1 MMPPLAPPAYTIQ
14 RVRRGKRAAGLDAE
28 ARALLEYADFPIGCH
43 QRVHAVAL
51 CENSVV
57 GAVVV
62 DRSNAGCFSTMFSVH
77 AREVGVLVTPAH
89 QRRGLASKLVKDV
102 YWWLADRG
110 KTLILVPV
118 TDAGFAVCRALN
130 TEFDR
135 TINDDRSDPIFLVCN
150 DDDEAETTYS
160 TDDDALNAISSDSTG
175 PGDFLWGW
183 ASRRNQQKATQ
194 LPRPNRKSN
203 LSHDKKQDTLPSL
216 TNG

>member
-1 MMPPLAPPAYTIQ
+1 MMPPLTPPAYTIQ

-28 ARALLEYADFPIGCH
+28 ARALLEHADFSIGRH

-62 DRSNAGCFSTMFSVH
+62 DRRNTGCFRTMFSVH
-77 AREVGVLVTPAH
+77 AREVGVLVAPAH
-89 QRRGLASKLVKDV
+89 QRHGLASKLIKDV

-110 KTLILVPV
+110 KTLILEPV
-118 TDAGFAVCRALN
+118 TDEGYAVCRALN

-135 TINDDRSDPIFLVCN
+135 TIDDDRADPIFLVCN
-150 DDDEAETTYS
+150 DDDEDEPTYS
-160 TDDDALNAISSDSTG
+160 TDDDMLDAISSDSTA

-183 ASRRNQQKATQ
+183 ASRRNQQKATP
-194 LPRPNRKSN
+194 LPRPNRKEQ
-203 LSHDKKQDTLPSL
+203 LVT
-216 TNG
+216 